1 MSQWLRIYEN
11 HIGEL
16 WFSRAGLNVSGLIS
30 TTALVACITAKIAF
44 IFIFEA
50 AIHMYDFHIFKVI
63 NFAVFPL
70 LNEIFLV

>member
-1 MSQWLRIYEN
+1 MSQ
-11 HIGEL
+11 
-16 WFSRAGLNVSGLIS
+16 
-30 TTALVACITAKIAF
+30 ALFPLLLACITAKIAF

-50 AIHMYDFHIFKVI
+50 AIHMYDFHIFQVI